1 MAEKPHRHRWKPLT
15 ELHSPIGNT
24 YAWFGCECGVRKV
37 VTLVGGKIAGRRMV
51 RPQKRDR
58 A

>member
-1 MAEKPHRHRWKPLT
+1 MAEKPHRHRWKPLS
-15 ELHSPIGNT
+15 EWHSPIGNT

-51 RPQKRDR
+51 RPQKGK
-58 A
+58 